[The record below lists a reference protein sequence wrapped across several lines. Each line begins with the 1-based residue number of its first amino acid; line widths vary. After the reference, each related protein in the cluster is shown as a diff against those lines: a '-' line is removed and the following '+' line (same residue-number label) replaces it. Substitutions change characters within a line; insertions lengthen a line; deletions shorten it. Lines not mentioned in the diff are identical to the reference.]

1 MAAVLSERL
10 QQLRS
15 CASREAAEEA
25 LAVFAPLANRLGVWS
40 IKAELEDLAFKV
52 RGALMVGAC
61 WRIPEKVVS
70 FRRKE
75 GATPDLCRARCTKQT
90 SRRFGTPP

>member
-25 LAVFAPLANRLGVWS
+25 LAVFAPLANRRGVRPVSCSLHQADISSLWHPS
-40 IKAELEDLAFKV
+40 VTET
-52 RGALMVGAC
+52 
-61 WRIPEKVVS
+61 VVPC
-70 FRRKE
+70 RKH
-75 GATPDLCRARCTKQT
+75 A
-90 SRRFGTPP
+90 